1 MSVGIMFFADHDLPM
16 TSADGFINEFAQR
29 SHSNI
34 VLTDVSENVPDYT
47 KVRLSDDKKNT
58 WYFSYWRTD
67 GDFDKVF
74 SQTYREILMSYSNA
88 KIQMSFELFEKT
100 VEVKEINIKGIDGLN
115 NDYQWNSMRDFLL
128 TDTEY
133 GRSWLNSL
141 LETGR
146 KYLVPLFHSKQ
157 ILITKDSFSLVH
169 ENLYG
174 EWLADRGMSIR
185 EALSMTPCTV
195 IRNKDCFK
203 FSKDI
208 DIGNVFADPF
218 FLFDF

>member
-16 TSADGFINEFAQR
+16 TSADDFIKEFAQR

-34 VLTDVSENVPDYT
+34 VLTDVSESVPDYT
-47 KVRLSDDKKNT
+47 KVQLSDDKKNT

-74 SQTYREILMSYSNA
+74 SQTYRGIGMNYSNGE
-88 KIQMSFELFEKT
+88 IEMQFELFEKT
-100 VEVKEINIKGIDGLN
+100 VEVKEINIKGIDGLE

-133 GRSWLNSL
+133 GRTWLNSL

-146 KYLVPLFHSKQ
+146 KYLVPLLHSKQ
-157 ILITKDSFSLVH
+157 ILLTKDSFSLVH

-174 EWLADRGMSIR
+174 ECLADRGMSIR

-208 DIGNVFADPF
+208 DTGNVFADPF
-218 FLFDF
+218 FFV

>member
-16 TSADGFINEFAQR
+16 TSAEEFIKEFAKR

-34 VLTDVSENVPDYT
+34 VLSDVSENVPDYT
-47 KVRLSDDKKNT
+47 KVQFSDDKKNT

-67 GDFDKVF
+67 GNFDKVF
-74 SQTYREILMSYSNA
+74 AQTYREILMSYSNG

-100 VEVKEINIKGIDGLN
+100 VEVKEINIKEIDGLK

-128 TDTEY
+128 TDNEY

-141 LETGR
+141 LETCR
-146 KYLVPLFHSKQ
+146 KYLAPLFHSKQ

>member
-16 TSADGFINEFAQR
+16 PSADDFIKEFSQR

-34 VLTDVSENVPDYT
+34 VLTDDFGIVPDYT
-47 KVRLSDDKKNT
+47 KVQISANTKNT
-58 WYFSYWRTD
+58 WYFSYCSTD

-74 SQTYREILMSYSNA
+74 SQTYRDIGMFYSNGE
-88 KIQMSFELFEKT
+88 IEMQFELFEKT
-100 VEVKEINIKGIDGLN
+100 VEVKEINIKGIDRLKN
-115 NDYQWNSMRDFLL
+115 NYQWNSMRDFLL
-128 TDTEY
+128 TDTAY

-141 LETGR
+141 LEAGR
-146 KYLVPLFHSKQ
+146 KYLIPLLHSKQ
-157 ILITKDSFSLVH
+157 ILLTKDSYSLVH

-174 EWLADRGMSIR
+174 EWLADRGMSIK
-185 EALSMTPCTV
+185 EALSMTSCTV

-208 DIGNVFADPF
+208 DIDNVFADPF
-218 FLFDF
+218 FLFDY

>member
-16 TSADGFINEFAQR
+16 TSADDFIKEFAQR

-34 VLTDVSENVPDYT
+34 VLTDVSESVPDYT
-47 KVRLSDDKKNT
+47 KVQLSDDKKNT

-74 SQTYREILMSYSNA
+74 AQTYRKILMSYSNG

-100 VEVKEINIKGIDGLN
+100 VEVKEINIKGIDGLK

-128 TDTEY
+128 TDTAY

-141 LETGR
+141 LEAGR
-146 KYLVPLFHSKQ
+146 KYLIPLLHSKQ
-157 ILITKDSFSLVH
+157 ILLTKDSYSLVH

-218 FLFDF
+218 FLFDL